1 MYSLF
6 CISEDQITIRLP
18 SPAIDLIDWCACAR
32 PDADIHL
39 PECCGNALSELF
51 ARNPLLLVAALHH
64 YKKSRGRPANDHKQL
79 AEFVQTRLF
88 MMANEPEMLQ
98 SDSRT
103 CSIPVAKIVSRLD
116 KYLMRPTPRRLNRLV
131 AAAASLPRAFIAR
144 WFASIIGEGFLLPVL
159 SDRRQRRHAE
169 LRKIVKSWS
178 RPLKRLPVIPLWR
191 LAQRMQMLG
200 ADFEEKLQIA
210 KLSSLRQ
217 LAYGASHEI
226 NNPLANIASRSQT
239 LLLTEASPTRCQ
251 ALSVIHLQAMRAH
264 EMISDLML
272 FARPPG
278 VDIQPTDLRSL
289 IGTIVQELSTD
300 LSHKG
305 FKVEIRQY
313 PNVPICRIDPTQIA
327 VALKAILQNSIDAVG
342 TNGELRI
349 QIWRASPTSVAMAVQ
364 DNGPG
369 VAVEIRNHIFDP
381 FFSGREAGRGLG
393 FGLSKAWRIVESHGG
408 SLKLDSSY
416 EQGARFVIEL
426 PIDGARNCADCD
438 GLKDSV
444 GLNAQAA

>member
-1 MYSLF
+1 
-6 CISEDQITIRLP
+6 
-18 SPAIDLIDWCACAR
+18 
-32 PDADIHL
+32 
-39 PECCGNALSELF
+39 
-51 ARNPLLLVAALHH
+51 
-64 YKKSRGRPANDHKQL
+64 
-79 AEFVQTRLF
+79 
-88 MMANEPEMLQ
+88 
-98 SDSRT
+98 
-103 CSIPVAKIVSRLD
+103 
-116 KYLMRPTPRRLNRLV
+116 MRPTPRRLNRLV

-144 WFASIIGEGFLLPVL
+144 WFASIIGEGFLLHVL

-278 VDIQPTDLRSL
+278 VDIQATDLRSL

-349 QIWRASPTSVAMAVQ
+349 QIWRASPTSVAMAVL